1 MPGLVPYLL
10 LPGTAREALERYA
23 AIFGGELILNTYADF
38 NREDGP
44 PDAIAH
50 GMLKGTVSLFAAD
63 AAGSDPS
70 LHIDGL
76 LFSLLGSADAQ
87 TLTSWFELLSEG
99 GDVVDPLERR
109 PWGAS
114 DGQVV
119 DRFGVRWLIGFE
131 D

>member
-87 TLTSWFELLSEG
+87 TLTNWFELLSEG